1 MKRLPLLLLVLLL
14 AVSPA
19 WAQSS
24 IDELNQ
30 AIKQAEELRQQRLAA
45 AREAEAKIKQL
56 GAEVQRKLR
65 ELDAIGRDI
74 TKLENEKREL
84 TESINGLEDQIA
96 STEKE
101 IAQLE
106 DRLDRLKTRM
116 SKLVEKLYRERA
128 GRYLPLLRSESF
140 TDLLMRA
147 GWVQYLGA
155 SDVELVEN
163 LTALVSEL
171 KAAKE
176 RLERLVEEL
185 TRKKAEREARIA
197 ALEKKRAQYQ
207 QVLADLKKQKASEE
221 VRVVELNKAAEELE
235 KQTQE
240 LAAKLEAEKKR
251 LEEERRRQEAA
262 ARSRGQMPTFEV
274 PRELVG
280 RLLFPVPG
288 GRIVAPFGTDNNTW
302 QVIVAGQ
309 DYAPVRAAAAGQVY
323 AAAYYANYGWTVIIL
338 HSDNLLTR
346 YVNLQ
351 EPLVSTGDVVE
362 QGQIIGYLGGS
373 PMIPPNEM
381 WFSVLISKGNRLIAV
396 DPSNYY

>member
-1 MKRLPLLLLVLLL
+1 MKRVLLLLLLL
-14 AVSPA
+14 AAPVA
-19 WAQSS
+19 FAQTS

-30 AIKQAEELRQQRLAA
+30 AIKQADELRQQRLEA
-45 AREAEAKIKQL
+45 ARQAEARIKQL

-74 TKLENEKREL
+74 AKLENEKRDL
-84 TESINGLEDQIA
+84 TKSIEGLQKQIA
-96 STEKE
+96 ETEEE

-106 DRLDRLKTRM
+106 SRLDRLKTRM
-116 SKLVEKLYRERA
+116 TRLVEKLYRERA
-128 GRYLPLLRSESF
+128 GRYLPLLRAESF

-155 SDVELVEN
+155 SDVKLVET
-163 LTALVSEL
+163 LTALVDEL
-171 KAAKE
+171 RTARE
-176 RLERLVEEL
+176 RLVRLVEEL
-185 TRKKAEREARIA
+185 SRKKAEREERIA
-197 ALEKKRAQYQ
+197 ALEKKKAQYQ
-207 QVLADLKKQKASEE
+207 RVLAELKKQKASEE
-221 VRVVELNKAAEELE
+221 VRVVELNKAAEQLE
-235 KQTQE
+235 RQMQD

-251 LEEERRRQEAA
+251 LEEERRRREAEARA
-262 ARSRGQMPTFEV
+262 AGRMPTFDV
-274 PRELVG
+274 PRELIG

-288 GRIVAPFGTDNNTW
+288 GRIVAPFGADNNTW

-309 DYAPVRAAAAGQVY
+309 DYAPVRAAASGQVY
-323 AAAYYANYGWTVIIL
+323 TVAYYANYGWTVIIL

-351 EPLVSTGDVVE
+351 EPLVRTGDVVE

-373 PMIPPNEM
+373 AMIPPNEM
-381 WFSVLISKGNRLIAV
+381 WFSVLISQGKRLVSV